1 MEMSAPDE
9 EGKRVLSFDINGSV
23 REVTVHDKKLEVKSD
38 KKLKADKSNPAHVG
52 STIPGTVSQ
61 VFVKEGEEVKQNQ
74 PLLVLEA
81 MKLETTV
88 VAKQDGV
95 IDKIYVAAG
104 DRVNTGDLLLSFQK

>member
-1 MEMSAPDE
+1 M
-9 EGKRVLSFDINGSV
+9 KLSPI
-23 REVTVHDKKLEVKSD
+23 

-104 DRVNTGDLLLSFQK
+104 DRVNTAICCCPSRNSTLYGPYKN